1 MCAKS
6 LYQFL
11 IGFVLLSA
19 LCVGCK
25 SAVQSA
31 EFVNPVIYSDVPD
44 VDVIRVGED
53 YFMISTTMHMMP
65 GAPIMHSKDLV
76 HWEIVSYLYDS
87 INESPANNLEGG
99 AIYGKG
105 QWASSL
111 RYHNGVY
118 YAFWGSGNYS
128 YLYTTTNPF
137 GKWEQRAKMDKYY
150 HDPSMLFDDNG
161 KVYLAYGAGHVRIVE
176 FYDDLSGIDHNGLDV
191 EVVHGEPKGLLEG
204 VHFYKINGTYYMTFI
219 WWPAGGIRTQ
229 LCFRS
234 DKVEGP
240 YEMKQILSCDMDF
253 PNHGVAQGAF
263 VDTQNGDWYAMLF
276 QDHEAVGRVPVL
288 MPLTWIDGWP
298 MLGDENGNVP
308 VVMQVP
314 IKGVQPNKGK
324 LVVSDNFSSQELG
337 LTWQWN
343 HNPDNSLW
351 SLTERP
357 GYMRLKTGR
366 VVNSIFEARNS
377 LTQRT
382 EGEKCS
388 GAVKMDLSNMAVG
401 DCAGLA
407 AFSSQEGTLT
417 VRKGESGMTLAMT
430 DRGRVIEEI
439 PLAQNSIDLRV
450 DFDFTCDEA
459 TFFYSLNGKEW
470 VALGQPLKMVYNLV
484 HFMGYRFAIFNY
496 ATLQSGGF
504 IDVDEFKYRR
514 TEKQA
519 KAL

>member
-1 MCAKS
+1 
-6 LYQFL
+6 
-11 IGFVLLSA
+11 
-19 LCVGCK
+19 
-25 SAVQSA
+25 
-31 EFVNPVIYSDVPD
+31 
-44 VDVIRVGED
+44 
-53 YFMISTTMHMMP
+53 
-65 GAPIMHSKDLV
+65 
-76 HWEIVSYLYDS
+76 
-87 INESPANNLEGG
+87 
-99 AIYGKG
+99 
-105 QWASSL
+105 
-111 RYHNGVY
+111 
-118 YAFWGSGNYS
+118 
-128 YLYTTTNPF
+128 
-137 GKWEQRAKMDKYY
+137 
-150 HDPSMLFDDNG
+150 
-161 KVYLAYGAGHVRIVE
+161 
-176 FYDDLSGIDHNGLDV
+176 
-191 EVVHGEPKGLLEG
+191 
-204 VHFYKINGTYYMTFI
+204 MTFI

-263 VDTQNGDWYAMLF
+263 VDTQYGDWYAMLF

-314 IKGVQPNKGK
+314 IKGVKPNKGK
-324 LVVSDNFSSQELG
+324 LVVSDNFSSKELG

-351 SLTERP
+351 SLAERP

-388 GAVKMDLSNMAVG
+388 GAVKLDLSNMAVG

-417 VRKGESGMTLAMT
+417 VKRGENGMTLAMT

-470 VALGQPLKMVYNLV
+470 TALGQPLKMVYNLV

-504 IDVDEFKYRR
+504 VDVDEFKYTR

-519 KAL
+519 KEL